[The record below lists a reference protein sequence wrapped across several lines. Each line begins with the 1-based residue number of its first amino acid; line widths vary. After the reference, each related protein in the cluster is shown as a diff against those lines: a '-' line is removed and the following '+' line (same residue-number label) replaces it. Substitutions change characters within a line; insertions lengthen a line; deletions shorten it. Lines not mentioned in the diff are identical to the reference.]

1 MLIYPPAAGGAGVR
15 GSSSPCFTS
24 FVPTSFVAPR
34 VRPGARAPPRPHSM
48 HYARIGPADTQIR
61 PRRKMH
67 DFGDLGR
74 ALEMVALLPE
84 VALGG

>member
-1 MLIYPPAAGGAGVR
+1 MGIGR
-15 GSSSPCFTS
+15 SRCM
-24 FVPTSFVAPR
+24 
-34 VRPGARAPPRPHSM
+34 HSM
-48 HYARIGPADTQIR
+48 HYGADGRAWTQIR

-74 ALEMVALLPE
+74 ALEMVALLPG

>member
-1 MLIYPPAAGGAGVR
+1 MPCAIPPR
-15 GSSSPCFTS
+15 
-24 FVPTSFVAPR
+24 PR
-34 VRPGARAPPRPHSM
+34 ARPHSM
-48 HYARIGPADTQIR
+48 HYARIGRTVTQIR

-74 ALEMVALLPE
+74 ALEMVALLPG